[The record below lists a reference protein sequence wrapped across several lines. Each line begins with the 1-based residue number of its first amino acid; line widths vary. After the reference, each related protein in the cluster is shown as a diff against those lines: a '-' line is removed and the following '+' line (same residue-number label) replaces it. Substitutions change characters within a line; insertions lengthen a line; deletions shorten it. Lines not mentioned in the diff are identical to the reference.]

1 MLAPRHDGSRGFMEY
16 LIPLLDRTAAS
27 TGGGDSGSE
36 AHLLH
41 AFNACALASLGNRTS
56 SSAASA
62 APPSKMGAALRGM
75 PGGAAAAAAGGQRT
89 GVLGKAF
96 AEYSKALR
104 ATQAALVDPERWKGD
119 GVLAAV
125 LLLGMFEVS
134 PFLFSF
140 FFSEGMAL
148 VVLLW
153 EREKGG

>member
-1 MLAPRHDGSRGFMEY
+1 MEY
-16 LIPLLDRTAAS
+16 LIPLLDRTAAA
-27 TGGGDSGSE
+27 GGGGGIGGSE

-56 SSAASA
+56 SSSSVASA
-62 APPSKMGAALRGM
+62 APPLSSGKMGSGLGRM
-75 PGGAAAAAAGGQRT
+75 PGLEAVAAAAAGGQRG

-134 PFLFSF
+134 PFLFCF
-140 FFSEGMAL
+140 Y
-148 VVLLW
+148 
-153 EREKGG
+153 